1 MPLPEIT
8 KETFEAE
15 VLKSETPVLVDFN
28 AGWCGPC
35 KALKPVVEEIAAAT
49 PGVKFVSVDIDHQEE
64 LAEDHDVS
72 SIPCLV
78 LFKGGEEAARSVGL
92 VSRDAILELIGG

>member
-1 MPLPEIT
+1 MIPVT
-8 KETFEAE
+8 KDTFESE
-15 VLKSETPVLVDFN
+15 VLKSDKPVLVDFN

-35 KALKPVVEEIAAAT
+35 KAMKPVLEELAAET
-49 PGVKFVSVDIDHQEE
+49 PGVKFVSVDIDEEDE
-64 LAEDHDVS
+64 LAEEHEVS

-92 VSRDAILELIGG
+92 VPRDAIAELVGA